1 MYSSDLNLNSGPLEG
16 EVRIPSGCAVSA
28 IIDRNGKRMTGGDI
42 IRSIATMHDRSNGLG
57 GGFAGY
63 GIYPDYKDCY
73 AFHLFYNDFSCKKA
87 TEDFL
92 ISHFEIVYSSEMKTR
107 KTKGIVNEPIIYRY
121 FLSPLSKRLANSLMD
136 EERYVVRCVNIINAE
151 INGAFVFSS
160 GKNMGIFKGVGYPE
174 DIGKFYLLDEEYAGY
189 MWTAHGRYPT
199 NTPGWWGGAH
209 PFGLLDYSIVH
220 NGEISSYDANRRYIE
235 MFGYK
240 CTLQTDTEVITY
252 IIDYLIRVKKLT
264 LQEVAKVISAS
275 FWSTIENK
283 SEEDRR
289 QEEFLRKAF
298 PSLLING
305 PFSIIFGFNGGLM
318 ALNDRLKLRSMV
330 CAEKGD
336 RAYISSEECGIR
348 AVEPE
353 LDKLFSPAGGQPVIY
368 TLREGVDR

>member
-1 MYSSDLNLNSGPLEG
+1 MLLNDLEIKTAPLEG
-16 EVRIPSGCAVSA
+16 EVRIPSGCAISG
-28 IIDRNGKRMTGGDI
+28 IIDRSGKRMSGEKI

-63 GIYPDYKDCY
+63 GIYPDYKEYY
-73 AFHLFYNDFSCKKA
+73 AFHLFYNDLQSKKD

-92 ISHFEIVYSSEMKTR
+92 IRHFEIVYSSEIKTR
-107 KTKGIVNEPIIYRY
+107 KTKGVNNQPLIYRY
-121 FLSPLSKRLANSLMD
+121 FLYPLSKKLANSHLD
-136 EERYVVRCVNIINAE
+136 EEQYVVKCVNRINVE
-151 INGAFVFSS
+151 IDGAFVFSS
-160 GKNMGIFKGVGYPE
+160 GKNMGIFKGVGFPE

-189 MWTAHGRYPT
+189 AWTAHGRYPT

-209 PFGLLDYSIVH
+209 PFGLLDYSVVH

-252 IIDYLIRVKKLT
+252 IIDYLLRVKKLT
-264 LQEVAKVISAS
+264 LPEVAKVIAAS
-275 FWSTIENK
+275 FWSTIDDK
-283 SEEDRR
+283 PEEEKR
-289 QEEFLRKAF
+289 EETFLRKAF
-298 PSLLING
+298 APLLITG

-336 RAYISSEECGIR
+336 LAIISSEECGIR
-348 AVEPE
+348 VIEPE
-353 LDKLFSPAGGQPVIY
+353 VDRIFSPAGGEPVIY
-368 TLREGVDR
+368 TLRDGGNF